1 MHANGR
7 VHRGH
12 GALTALSPS
21 DPWISVTHKHIK
33 WCLYHTLFLPFI
45 LPLHWL
51 SLVKTCPLQ
60 GVSLSLP
67 RTLMIMIVMTMT
79 TSSLK
84 TWRVV
89 DMTCAPV
96 ICKDALGYQT
106 PQLPSQS
113 HSSDVL
119 PSPSKGPPGQSY
131 RGRGESVGP
140 RSRTKILTT
149 IISSKSSFTYTLY
162 KSRCLY

>member
-1 MHANGR
+1 MVLVSYTLLALHA
-7 VHRGH
+7 
-12 GALTALSPS
+12 ATSLALSGENMPS
-21 DPWISVTHKHIK
+21 AGWVLVTFQNTDDND
-33 WCLYHTLFLPFI
+33 CNDND
-45 LPLHWL
+45 
-51 SLVKTCPLQ
+51 
-60 GVSLSLP
+60 
-67 RTLMIMIVMTMT
+67 

-89 DMTCAPV
+89 DITCAPV

-119 PSPSKGPPGQSY
+119 PSPSKGPPGQPY
-131 RGRGESVGP
+131 RGRGESVSP

-149 IISSKSSFTYTLY
+149 IISSPHGPAPRALLLIYCTKADVYTKSHGQ
-162 KSRCLY
+162 